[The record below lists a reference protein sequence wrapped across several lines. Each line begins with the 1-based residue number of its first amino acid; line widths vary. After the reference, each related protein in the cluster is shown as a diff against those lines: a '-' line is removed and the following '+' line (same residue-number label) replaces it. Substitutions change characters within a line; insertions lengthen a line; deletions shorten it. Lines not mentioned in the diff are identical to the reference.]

1 MLLLELCSPKVW
13 DTGEVV
19 VLIQSFC
26 WICSRLLKARNTAT
40 HGLRSSNETKD
51 CRSIVHP
58 SCWHYLVRKA
68 GWSQLQCSRVGQLDG
83 VWLNA
88 DCPWE
93 YYTVSGQRV
102 RRTNA
107 QGTREFSI
115 HWNPAR
121 LSWQWG
127 RHGRLTM
134 QWLGI
139 DSIAWVPDMSFEH
152 SRVWRWRRVCEHSR
166 HARREHRSRS
176 RSRNWHRCYRRARSE
191 APLPCGLTHRE
202 VYSLL
207 SREITPEDYE
217 MLLRLD
223 ETVPKKG
230 KATEEETSEALHPVQ
245 SAPEVAPITH
255 ESKYTGVTWHPRL
268 LRWQVHVR
276 DPDMEALLSL
286 GLFYAERDAAQAY
299 DCAMIVLE
307 GDAAVNFPKKYS
319 RTEIATVERSMFDD
333 WAPRPSA

>member
-1 MLLLELCSPKVW
+1 MAALSTRTEGSSLPQPGPAEQGP
-13 DTGEVV
+13 GP
-19 VLIQSFC
+19 
-26 WICSRLLKARNTAT
+26 
-40 HGLRSSNETKD
+40 GLGTQPHSE
-51 CRSIVHP
+51 
-58 SCWHYLVRKA
+58 
-68 GWSQLQCSRVGQLDG
+68 GQLDG

-107 QGTREFSI
+107 QGSREFSI

-176 RSRNWHRCYRRARSE
+176 RSRNWRCYRRARSE

-230 KATEEETSEALHPVQ
+230 KATEEETSEALHSVSCAEFMGKQCPICLTRYEKTDDV
-245 SAPEVAPITH
+245 SALPCSHEFHRECICTWLSNYRKTCPLCCTELETH
-255 ESKYTGVTWHPRL
+255 
-268 LRWQVHVR
+268 
-276 DPDMEALLSL
+276 
-286 GLFYAERDAAQAY
+286 DA
-299 DCAMIVLE
+299 
-307 GDAAVNFPKKYS
+307 
-319 RTEIATVERSMFDD
+319 
-333 WAPRPSA
+333 

>member
-1 MLLLELCSPKVW
+1 MAALS
-13 DTGEVV
+13 
-19 VLIQSFC
+19 
-26 WICSRLLKARNTAT
+26 T
-40 HGLRSSNETKD
+40 HEAALPVGPGPAEHGPHGHGTQPHSE
-51 CRSIVHP
+51 
-58 SCWHYLVRKA
+58 
-68 GWSQLQCSRVGQLDG
+68 GQLDG

-107 QGTREFSI
+107 QGSREFSI

-176 RSRNWHRCYRRARSE
+176 RSRNWRCYRRTRSE

-230 KATEEETSEALHPVQ
+230 KATEEETSEALHPVSCGEFMGKQ
-245 SAPEVAPITH
+245 CPICLTRYEKTDDVSALPCSH
-255 ESKYTGVTWHPRL
+255 EFHRECICTW
-268 LRWQVHVR
+268 
-276 DPDMEALLSL
+276 LSNYRKTCPL
-286 GLFYAERDAAQAY
+286 CCTE
-299 DCAMIVLE
+299 LE
-307 GDAAVNFPKKYS
+307 SNA
-319 RTEIATVERSMFDD
+319 
-333 WAPRPSA
+333 